1 MKISKFFFIIIFIL
15 ISRIT
20 FSQELIWKHTG
31 GPMGGVVGD
40 VAINSKDIIFA
51 GAYPFMVNTS
61 GLYKSSD
68 NGSSWNKIETQ
79 FDDFA
84 VYSIYITK
92 NDHIWVGTD
101 FQDRIYLSTNNG
113 ESWEIRSNGYNTN
126 ECWAFGESNDG
137 ILFAGDGQYNKLFRS
152 TNYGENW
159 ELSANLRPLA
169 FATDSNNII
178 YTGTFTGLY
187 KTTDNGITWTQDNF
201 LQNIPVASIIIDEK
215 NNIYCGTGYYDS
227 GDGIYYSD
235 NGGQSWIQIG
245 LAGKVVLSLAFDSE
259 RNLYAGT
266 LTDGLFK
273 TTDLGQNWVQYQN
286 GIYRKWVYRLKINK
300 QDDVFVGS
308 EGGGAGWLA
317 YGGGG
322 VFRSTNGGN
331 SFEHI
336 GLPASL
342 VRNIEF
348 SGDSLIIVA
357 TQSGVQSY
365 NLITRKWNNLG
376 LHNVEAVTITP
387 SDFLYAAT
395 RDEGLFKSTD
405 LGKTWTLTNLT
416 SDTLFP
422 VFNVLAKST
431 DTVFAA
437 TGLGFNLRRTF
448 DGGQT
453 WERLSVKTG
462 EWEKGLSIF
471 NDILLAIGY
480 NLNNILYKSDDFGSS
495 FVPLYSGFSSTNDA
509 VRPICAVDSNYFFLA
524 LLGNNPNGII
534 RSTNGGSNWQQILTD
549 KRVSTVFA
557 NDNGLVITGS
567 LVTSVFDTNKV
578 FISNDFGNSWTIF
591 TQPTRWAIYLS
602 DIRQSP
608 TGKYFLGTSG
618 EGLFEVDIPTS
629 IEDELN
635 IIPGEYLLFQN
646 YPNPFNPTT
655 HFKFRIADF
664 GFVSL
669 KVYDILGNE
678 VATLVNEFKPA
689 GEYEVSFDG
698 KELPSGIYIYTLRAG
713 NFSDSKKMLLLK

>member
-20 FSQELIWKHTG
+20 FSQELIWKHNG

-40 VAINSKDIIFA
+40 IAINSKDVIFA

-68 NGSSWNKIETQ
+68 NGSSWIKIETQ
-79 FDDFA
+79 FDEFA

-92 NDHIWVGTD
+92 DDHIWVGTD
-101 FQDRIYLSTNNG
+101 FQDRIYLSTDNG
-113 ESWEIRSNGYNTN
+113 ETWEIRSNGYNTN

-137 ILFAGDGQYNKLFRS
+137 VLFAGDGQYNKLFRS
-152 TNYGENW
+152 TNYGESW

-169 FATDSNNII
+169 FRTDSNNVI
-178 YTGTFTGLY
+178 YVGTFTGLY

-201 LQNIPVASIIIDEK
+201 LQNIPIASIIIDEN

-227 GDGIYYSD
+227 GAGMYYSD

-259 RNLYAGT
+259 RSLYAGT

-273 TTDLGQNWVQYQN
+273 TTDLGQNWTQYQN

-300 QDDVFVGS
+300 QGDVFIGS
-308 EGGGAGWLA
+308 EGGGTGWLA

-357 TQSGVQSY
+357 TQSGVQSF
-365 NLITRKWNNLG
+365 NLMTRKWNNLG

-405 LGKTWTLTNLT
+405 LGKTWALTNLT
-416 SDTLFP
+416 ADTLFP
-422 VFNVLAKST
+422 IFNVLAQND

-437 TGLGFNLRRTF
+437 TGLGFKLRRTF
-448 DGGQT
+448 DGGQS
-453 WERLSVKTG
+453 WENLTVKTG
-462 EWEKGLSIF
+462 EWEKGLLIF

-480 NLNNILYKSDDFGSS
+480 DLNNNLYKSDDFGSS
-495 FVPLYSGFSSTNDA
+495 FVSLYSGFSSTNDA
-509 VRPICAVDSNYFFLA
+509 VRPMCVLDSNYFFLA
-524 LLGNNPNGII
+524 LLGNNPDGII
-534 RSTNGGSNWQQILTD
+534 RTTNGGSNWQQILTD
-549 KRVSTVFA
+549 KKVSTVFA
-557 NDNGLVITGS
+557 NDQGLVLTGS

-578 FISNDFGNSWTIF
+578 FISYDFGNSWMSY
-591 TQPTRWAIYLS
+591 TQPTRWGIYLS

-608 TGKYFLGTSG
+608 TGKYFFGTSG
-618 EGLFEVDIPTS
+618 EGLFEIDIPTNA
-629 IEDELN
+629 EDELN
-635 IIPGEYLLFQN
+635 IILGEYLLLQN
-646 YPNPFNPTT
+646 YPNPFNPSTVISWQSPEGSYQT
-655 HFKFRIADF
+655 
-664 GFVSL
+664 L
-669 KVYDILGNE
+669 KVYDLLGRE
-678 VATLVNEFKPA
+678 VATLIDEYKPA
-689 GEYEVSFDG
+689 GKYEVEFYATG
-698 KELPSGIYIYTLRAG
+698 MPSGIYFYQLKTKNFIQTKKLILLR
-713 NFSDSKKMLLLK
+713 